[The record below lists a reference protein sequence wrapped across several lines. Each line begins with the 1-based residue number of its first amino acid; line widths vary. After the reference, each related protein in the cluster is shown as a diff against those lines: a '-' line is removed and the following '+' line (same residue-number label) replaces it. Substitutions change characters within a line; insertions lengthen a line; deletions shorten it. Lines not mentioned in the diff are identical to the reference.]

1 MMSGELI
8 YSNLI
13 FSETQKQ
20 SPAKEDDISKAV
32 TEREEDV
39 TYSDIRTGA
48 NLQVH
53 AGKAGIPDSVTQQA
67 KEDLL
72 SKQLQI
78 YKLNVTGTNE
88 LLGNVT
94 AMLSR
99 ERLNYQKNLTE
110 VNQLLANVTAKQ
122 CAIGWESYNGS
133 CYNLYED
140 KLTWEQSQYA
150 CIHEGGHLVII
161 ESLQEQEFIRMK
173 VGNTNVG
180 NTNMGNNYWIGM
192 TDMETEGV
200 WVWMDNT
207 TLNDSIKFW
216 DLNNGTDADK
226 YPEPNNWEGKEH
238 CAQMGRRCSNQTS
251 CWLDLDCKTPSKR
264 ICESRSIK

>member
-20 SPAKEDDISKAV
+20 SPGKKDDISKAV

-53 AGKAGIPDSVTQQA
+53 AGKVGSKVVTSERASQRVALVCLVCLCVLLLILTITLGVLYLFAQMDNSTELQNYKRNLNEVNKLLENATA

-72 SKQLQI
+72 SIQLKM

-94 AMLSR
+94 AQKDLLSR
-99 ERLNYQKNLTE
+99 ELLNYQRNLTE
-110 VNQLLANVTAKQ
+110 VNQLLANAT
-122 CAIGWESYNGS
+122 GS
-133 CYNLYED
+133 
-140 KLTWEQSQYA
+140 
-150 CIHEGGHLVII
+150 
-161 ESLQEQEFIRMK
+161 
-173 VGNTNVG
+173 
-180 NTNMGNNYWIGM
+180 
-192 TDMETEGV
+192 
-200 WVWMDNT
+200 
-207 TLNDSIKFW
+207 
-216 DLNNGTDADK
+216 GT
-226 YPEPNNWEGKEH
+226 
-238 CAQMGRRCSNQTS
+238 
-251 CWLDLDCKTPSKR
+251 
-264 ICESRSIK
+264 